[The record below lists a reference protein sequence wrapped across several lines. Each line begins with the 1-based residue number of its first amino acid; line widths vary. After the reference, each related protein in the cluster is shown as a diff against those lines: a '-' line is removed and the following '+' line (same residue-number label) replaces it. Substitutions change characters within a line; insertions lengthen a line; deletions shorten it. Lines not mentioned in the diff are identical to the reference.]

1 MAREFV
7 TNELLPIEREVLVR
21 EKGGT
26 RGAPIPRDKYA
37 RLKKL
42 AVEQG
47 LWAMTAPEALG
58 GGGLNTLGACLV
70 AEELGKTFV
79 NFDFGDIP
87 PMLFEA
93 NAEQRDKY
101 LKPAIAGEIE
111 VALAMREPEGA
122 EIKTRATREG
132 DVWRLNGTKLADE
145 ADVYLVVAQTE
156 AGLTCFI
163 VEGVVTQDGKLGL
176 EDVRVAAASVL
187 GEVGKASALG
197 AKYRNAREVS
207 AAARRV
213 GIAARLLEMS
223 AQYARDWKALGQSL
237 AVRPAIQRYLAEMA
251 VEIDAA
257 RWLVYHAAWEVDEG
271 REVEEDARR
280 ANLFASEMA
289 QRAIDRTIQIY
300 GGPGHAADLPMPRI
314 YGADGKSAEQVLE
327 LQRFQ
332 VAGGLTDAG
341 GL

>member
-1 MAREFV
+1 
-7 TNELLPIEREVLVR
+7 
-21 EKGGT
+21 
-26 RGAPIPRDKYA
+26 
-37 RLKKL
+37 
-42 AVEQG
+42 
-47 LWAMTAPEALG
+47 
-58 GGGLNTLGACLV
+58 
-70 AEELGKTFV
+70 
-79 NFDFGDIP
+79 
-87 PMLFEA
+87 
-93 NAEQRDKY
+93 
-101 LKPAIAGEIE
+101 
-111 VALAMREPEGA
+111 
-122 EIKTRATREG
+122 
-132 DVWRLNGTKLADE
+132 
-145 ADVYLVVAQTE
+145 
-156 AGLTCFI
+156 
-163 VEGVVTQDGKLGL
+163 
-176 EDVRVAAASVL
+176 
-187 GEVGKASALG
+187 
-197 AKYRNAREVS
+197 
-207 AAARRV
+207 
-213 GIAARLLEMS
+213 MS